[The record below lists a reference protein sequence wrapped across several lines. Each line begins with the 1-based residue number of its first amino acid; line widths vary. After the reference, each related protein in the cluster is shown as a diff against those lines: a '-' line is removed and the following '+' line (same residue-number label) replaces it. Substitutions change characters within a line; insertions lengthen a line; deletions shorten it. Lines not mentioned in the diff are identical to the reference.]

1 MDKVRDGEG
10 ETIREMILTTIGTV
24 KSPYKSR
31 GEAPHQGRNVDELSQ
46 IIILPEYEEGLEGV
60 ERYHQLFILYWFDR
74 AEEPLLKVVPHGR
87 TQKRGIFSTRAP
99 PRPNPIGLTLVDL
112 IKREGPVLTV
122 RGLEALDGSPVLDI
136 KPYLPGLD
144 AL

>member
-1 MDKVRDGEG
+1 MDKPHRKLEL
-10 ETIREMILTTIGTV
+10 TIIGTV
-24 KSPYKSR
+24 KSPYNNR
-31 GEAPHQGRNVDELSQ
+31 GEAPHQGRNREDLSQ
-46 IIILPEYEEGLEGV
+46 IIIQPEFEEALEGLEKH
-60 ERYHQLFILYWFDR
+60 HQLFILYWFDQ

-112 IKREGPVLTV
+112 VKLEGPILTV

-136 KPYLPGLD
+136 KPYLPDLD
-144 AL
+144 SV

>member
-1 MDKVRDGEG
+1 MDSYERKMDL
-10 ETIREMILTTIGTV
+10 TIIGTV
-24 KSPYKSR
+24 KSPYKNR
-31 GEAPHQGRNVDELSQ
+31 GEAPHQGRNREELSQ
-46 IIILPEYEEGLEGV
+46 IIIRPEFEEALEGV
-60 ERYHQLFILYWFDR
+60 ERYHQLFILYWFHR

-112 IKREGPVLTV
+112 VKRDGPVLTV

-136 KPYLPGLD
+136 KPYLPDLD
-144 AL
+144 SV

>member
-1 MDKVRDGEG
+1 MDSYQRKME
-10 ETIREMILTTIGTV
+10 LTVIGIV

-31 GEAPHQGRNVDELSQ
+31 GEAPHQGWNQEELSQ
-46 IIILPEYEEGLEGV
+46 IIIQPEFEEGLEGV
-60 ERYHQLFILYWFDR
+60 EKCHQLFILYWFDR
-74 AEEPLLKVVPHGR
+74 AEDPLLKVVPHGR

-112 IKREGPVLTV
+112 IKREGAVLTV

-136 KPYLPGLD
+136 KPYLPDLD
-144 AL
+144 SV